1 MIAIRLNP
9 CIIFS
14 KAGLHFGT
22 DGIPLSRL
30 AAAEV
35 YEEDVCVPHH
45 GCAGPILSIACFSAM
60 DVRVLPLRIVS
71 RPVAALRQS
80 VSIYPVAVSAISRLS
95 LNAPAYRS

>member
-9 CIIFS
+9 CVIFC
-14 KAGLHFGT
+14 KADLHFET

-35 YEEDVCVPHH
+35 YEEDVCVRYH
-45 GCAGPILSIACFSAM
+45 GFAGPILSTACFSAM

-71 RPVAALRQS
+71 RPVAALHQS
-80 VSIYPVAVSAISRLS
+80 ESTYPAAVSAISRLT